1 MSNEYGGRPW
11 RRRLT
16 LIATV
21 AALLLII
28 TVPAWA
34 ITFGEPD
41 GDGHPNVGALVFERD
56 GVKRLRCSGTL
67 IAPAVFLTASH
78 CTAPLEAQGIT
89 QVWVTFDS
97 TFDPDAGTFIPGTM
111 HSHPE
116 FGFSGPGGFSE
127 PHDIAVIVLD
137 VPAADM
143 YPGIEPASLPM
154 AGLFNQMAEKN
165 GLKGQEFTAVG
176 YGVLEPTIG
185 GGPPTFPFI
194 GERRVAVSSFA
205 ALNDAWLRLSQ
216 NNATGDGGTC
226 FGDSG
231 GPNFLG
237 AGDSETDIIAG
248 ITVTGDAMCLATNV
262 IYRLDTPSA
271 REFLGQFV
279 ALP

>member
-1 MSNEYGGRPW
+1 M
-11 RRRLT
+11 RRSV
-16 LIATV
+16 IAI
-21 AALLLII
+21 AALVVVLMLA
-28 TVPAWA
+28 VMPAGA
-34 ITFGEPD
+34 ITYGEPD
-41 GDGHPNVGALVFERD
+41 GNGHPNVGAMVFERD

-78 CTAPLEAQGIT
+78 CTAPLEQQGIS

-116 FGFSGPGGFSE
+116 FGFSGPDGFSD

-137 VPAADM
+137 VRAAKR
-143 YPGIEPASLPM
+143 YRGIKPASLPT
-154 AGLFNQMAEKN
+154 AGVFDQMAEN
-165 GLKGQEFTAVG
+165 NLLHGQEFTAVG
-176 YGVLEPTIG
+176 YGVLEPSIG
-185 GGPPTFPFI
+185 GGPPTFQFT
-194 GERRVAVSSFA
+194 GERRVAVSSFN

-237 AGDSETDIIAG
+237 AGDGETDIIAG

-279 ALP
+279 SLP